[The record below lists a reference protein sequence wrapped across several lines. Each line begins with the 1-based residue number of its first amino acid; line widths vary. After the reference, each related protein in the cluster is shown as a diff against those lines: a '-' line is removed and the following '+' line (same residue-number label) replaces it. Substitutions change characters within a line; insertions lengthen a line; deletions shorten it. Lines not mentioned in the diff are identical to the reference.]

1 MKASDRWHTM
11 CKLKS
16 YLILLCVFAVSTGT
30 YGQEKRYQIG
40 NSTNVLSNFR
50 RQLATLKPNGI
61 NRLQL
66 QLSSTLSLPAVVS
79 YRKSSGTASEQLIGS
94 IANVPNSSFYLMIE
108 NKSVQGH
115 ILLRDSKKAYQY
127 SSDNNGAVFIQE
139 TDINKVI
146 CTDYQE
152 AVQPVSTS
160 VAAETTTAM
169 STAALADL
177 QSYPGG
183 NGCVLLDFDGQY
195 VSGTVWNGSGPIDA
209 APANLSD
216 ADKQLTWELVS
227 EAFRPLSLNITTS
240 EAVFNTYP
248 KTRRMRCIFTPT
260 NTAAPGYGGV
270 AYIESFRWNDD
281 TPCWVFNTRGKAVG
295 DAATHEIGHTL
306 GLHHDGRPGE
316 EYYGGQG
323 NWAPVM
329 GVGYYKPLVQW
340 SKGEYTNANNREDD
354 LQIMTFMAF
363 GVGYRADDH
372 GNTTTAATLLT
383 MDASGNVSNKGVI
396 EWTADVDMF
405 SFSTSGGLAN
415 LTFNPNAYYP
425 TLDILATLYDHNGT
439 VITTSDPA
447 DLNAAISTTLAAGK
461 YYVSVTGTGSGD
473 PATTGYS
480 NYGSL
485 GTYNITGTVPILIL
499 LSKDAGM
506 PRKVDVTPLSK
517 PVTSLVVSPNP
528 AANQVKL
535 QYGKRDSYFD
545 AKITDVTG
553 AVVYSALH
561 IQTGQIVNIA
571 SLKTGSYF
579 ITINTGKETITKK
592 LIKQNAN

>member
-1 MKASDRWHTM
+1 MKASI
-11 CKLKS
+11 S
-16 YLILLCVFAVSTGT
+16 YTLCARSCLILLCVFIVSTVT

-40 NSTNVLSNFR
+40 NSTNILSNFR
-50 RQLATLKPNGI
+50 RQLAASNKPDGI
-61 NRLQL
+61 GRLQL
-66 QLSSTLSLPAVVS
+66 QLSSTRSLPAVIN
-79 YRKSSGTASEQLIGS
+79 YHKSLGAVQELLIGS

-108 NKSVQGH
+108 NRSVQGH

-127 SSDNNGAVFIQE
+127 SSDNNGAVFVQE
-139 TDINKVI
+139 TDINKI
-146 CTDYQE
+146 LCIDYKE
-152 AVQPVSTS
+152 AVELVSPST
-160 VAAETTTAM
+160 ATAKATTAM
-169 STAALADL
+169 SAAALADL

-195 VSGTVWNGSGPIDA
+195 VSGTVWNANGPIDA
-209 APANLSD
+209 APANISD
-216 ADKQLTWELVS
+216 AAKQDTWELVS

-248 KTRRMRCIFTPT
+248 KTKRMRCIFTPT
-260 NTAAPGYGGV
+260 NPDFPGYGGV
-270 AYIESFRWNDD
+270 AYVESFRWNDD
-281 TPCWVFNTRGKAVG
+281 TPCWVYNTRGKAVG

-340 SKGEYTNANNREDD
+340 SKGEYANANNKEDD
-354 LQIMTFMAF
+354 MAIMTFSAL

-396 EWTADVDMF
+396 QWTADVDMF
-405 SFSTSGGLAN
+405 SFSTSGGLVN
-415 LTFNPNAYYP
+415 LAFNPNAYYP
-425 TLDILATLYDHNGT
+425 TLDILATLYDNNGT
-439 VITTSDPA
+439 VITTSDPS
-447 DLNAAISTTLAAGK
+447 DLNAGISTTLVAGK

-485 GTYNITGTVPILIL
+485 GTYTITGTIPILIL
-499 LSKDAGM
+499 LSIN
-506 PRKVDVTPLSK
+506 PKVDVTPLPK
-517 PVTSLVVSPNP
+517 DVTSLVVSPNP

-535 QYGKRDSYFD
+535 QYGKRNSYFD
-545 AKITDVTG
+545 VKITAENGV
-553 AVVYSALH
+553 VVYTASH
-561 IQTGQIVNIA
+561 IQSGQQINITNLR
-571 SLKTGSYF
+571 SGLYF

-592 LIKQNAN
+592 LIKQNAH